1 MSHPHPHP
9 VRYVILGAGAVGGV
23 VGGLLAVAG
32 HEVALLARGDHL
44 AAIRRDGLQVQ
55 TPGTVHQLK
64 LDAAADPAELG
75 LRDGDVVLLAVKGND
90 TEAALQSVARTGV
103 RGLTVVC
110 LQNGV
115 ANERLALRYFADVY
129 GICVMLPAT
138 HLEPGVVRAD
148 CAPVPGILDIGR
160 IPSGLDDQAARIS
173 ADLRSAGFVSELRE
187 HIMPWKYCKLLVNL
201 GNGIR
206 AVCVP
211 AERVEELVAEARAE
225 AAAVLDAAGIAYVS
239 EAEDRRRRGDIL
251 QLKGSRSGS
260 SSWQSLERGTGS
272 IETDYLNGEIVQ
284 LARQL
289 GRPAPLNERIQ
300 RWATRFAAEHRPPG
314 TLTVEEWLS

>member
-1 MSHPHPHP
+1 MTHPHPA
-9 VRYVILGAGAVGGV
+9 RYVVLGAGAVGGV

-32 HEVALLARGDHL
+32 HEVAFLARGEHL
-44 AAIRRDGLQVQ
+44 AAMRRDGLRVE
-55 TPGTVHQLK
+55 TPDAVHQVK
-64 LDAAADPAELG
+64 AEAAADPAELG
-75 LRDGDVVLLAVKGND
+75 LRSGDVVLLAVKGND
-90 TEAALQSVARTGV
+90 TEAALQSLARVGV
-103 RGLTVVC
+103 PGVTVVC

-160 IPSGLDDQAARIS
+160 IPSGVDERAAHIS
-173 ADLRSAGFVSELRE
+173 ADLRSAGFVSEPRE

-211 AERVEELVAEARAE
+211 AERVEEIVAEARAE
-225 AAAVLDAAGIAYVS
+225 AAAILDAAGIAYVS
-239 EAEDRRRRGDIL
+239 EADDRRRRGDIL
-251 QLKGSRSGS
+251 QLKGARSGS
-260 SSWQSLERGTGS
+260 SSWQSLRRGTGS

-284 LARQL
+284 LARTL
-289 GRPAPLNERIQ
+289 GRPAPLNERAQ
-300 RWATRFAAEHRPPG
+300 RWATRFAAEHREPG
-314 TLTVEEWLS
+314 TLPVEEWLS